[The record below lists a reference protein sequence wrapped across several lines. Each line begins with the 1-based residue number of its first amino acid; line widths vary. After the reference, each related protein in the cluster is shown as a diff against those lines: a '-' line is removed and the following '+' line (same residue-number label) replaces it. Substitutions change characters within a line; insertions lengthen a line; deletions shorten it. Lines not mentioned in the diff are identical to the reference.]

1 MECSADR
8 SLWPFPWLQRK
19 SFTPEALYIVGS
31 CNEKRYCLIFM
42 SSPARTEGY
51 YTPAQ
56 RTFMVAKV
64 RLMQTRA
71 FCCVRPQTAF
81 SLKECYYWAF
91 YLSI

>member
-56 RTFMVAKV
+56 KREDSTTIMVAKV
-64 RLMQTRA
+64 TLGLFAASGRRQRFL
-71 FCCVRPQTAF
+71 
-81 SLKECYYWAF
+81 
-91 YLSI
+91 